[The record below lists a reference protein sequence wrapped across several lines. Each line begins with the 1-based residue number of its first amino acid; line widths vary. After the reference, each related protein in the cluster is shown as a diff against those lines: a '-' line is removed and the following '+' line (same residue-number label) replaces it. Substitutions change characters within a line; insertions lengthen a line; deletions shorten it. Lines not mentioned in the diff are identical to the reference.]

1 RSTTSRPRSSGLG
14 HPRARG
20 DHGQLAAQAAAHEF
34 LAVVA
39 LHLLVGRLL
48 VAVLHPVLLR
58 LLRRARAR
66 VLQAFAH
73 EFLAV
78 VALLALRLGVA
89 VLHPRLLLL
98 LRGGRLLLVLRMGG
112 EGEQAEGQRGDQGFH
127 FSSRSFSMAETSF
140 G

>member
-20 DHGQLAAQAAAHEF
+20 GHGQLAFQAAAHEF

-58 LLRRARAR
+58 RALLLALKAG
-66 VLQAFAH
+66 AH
-73 EFLAV
+73 EFLAR
-78 VALLALRLGVA
+78 VAFQLLHAGALVA
-89 VLHPRLLLL
+89 RLHPFLLLL
-98 LRGGRLLLVLRMGG
+98 LRRGGLL
-112 EGEQAEGQRGDQGFH
+112 
-127 FSSRSFSMAETSF
+127 
-140 G
+140 